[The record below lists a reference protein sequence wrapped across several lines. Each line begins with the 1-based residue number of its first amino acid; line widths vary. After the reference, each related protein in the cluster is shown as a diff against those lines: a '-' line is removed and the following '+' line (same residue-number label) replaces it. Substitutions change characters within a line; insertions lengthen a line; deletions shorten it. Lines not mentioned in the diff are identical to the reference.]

1 MKYLAIIAVAVL
13 GLSFGAC
20 ANKDHSASHSAS
32 TTQST
37 STGYSK

>member
-20 ANKDHSASHSAS
+20 ANKDQGSHSAS

>member
-20 ANKDHSASHSAS
+20 ANKDHSASTHS
-32 TTQST
+32 TQQST